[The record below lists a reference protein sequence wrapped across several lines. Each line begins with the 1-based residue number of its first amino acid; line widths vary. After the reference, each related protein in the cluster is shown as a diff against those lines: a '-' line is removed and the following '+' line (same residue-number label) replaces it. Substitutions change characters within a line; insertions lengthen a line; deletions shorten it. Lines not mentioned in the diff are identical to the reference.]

1 PLHARGREPR
11 ESGRGEVGRGRPRL
25 GYARGMIEASQLW
38 PLVEA
43 RARATPSALC
53 AGDERGE
60 RMSFEELR
68 ARALRGAAALA
79 ARGVGPGVRVSW
91 QLPTWIES
99 YVLVAALGR
108 LGAVQNPMLPIYRER
123 EVGFIVRQARPRWL
137 VVPKSFRG
145 FDHAQLAARLTA

>member
-1 PLHARGREPR
+1 
-11 ESGRGEVGRGRPRL
+11 
-25 GYARGMIEASQLW
+25 MIEASQLW

-43 RARATPSALC
+43 RARATPDALC
-53 AGDERGE
+53 AVDEREESVG
-60 RMSFEELR
+60 FEDLR
-68 ARALRGAAALA
+68 QRALRVAAALA
-79 ARGVGPGVRVSW
+79 ERGIGPDVRVSW

-99 YVLVAALGR
+99 LVLVTALAR

-145 FDHAQLAARLTA
+145 F